1 MRQIEKKWRHT
12 LRNQYQ
18 YHKPIFQG
26 ATFHTFHKNLAMNKK
41 WQLSRFPL
49 YYKCSEYLY
58 GKTWKYSGADSGS
71 TYPFISEKYM
81 TDSHSNIIESGA
93 LVCYARS
100 RLTGYYFAEYIEV
113 MCISYLRKI
122 ISYIKINDFF
132 PLFVCSIFFSSEI
145 FISNLDMI

>member
-1 MRQIEKKWRHT
+1 
-12 LRNQYQ
+12 
-18 YHKPIFQG
+18 
-26 ATFHTFHKNLAMNKK
+26 MNKK

-71 TYPFISEKYM
+71 TCPFISEKYM

-113 MCISYLRKI
+113 MCKI

-132 PLFVCSIFFSSEI
+132 PLFVCSIFF
-145 FISNLDMI
+145 FKRNFYQ